1 MTEQVIDAGTNAD
14 LVNRMVSEA
23 VADSPQPAA
32 ASEPVVIR
40 TPPDTE
46 VELLVGLVNQLEG
59 TTDKT
64 AVVRELNGSDEEA
77 LSAPALVRSVP
88 KYLNAI
94 AVRGTETVGGQ
105 KASDNLIGGLL
116 IGDREVLLLGIRRA
130 TYGDDLELITQCP
143 NCKTVDEDFV
153 YPLSSVPV
161 RRLENE
167 EDALYGFTL
176 ELPSGK
182 KAHVN
187 LPRAAD
193 QDALLLATD
202 KNPGELNTMMLARC
216 VQRLDE
222 MPVMGEGQV
231 KALSI
236 RDREFIMK
244 EINDRTPGPRLGEA
258 KRTCGACEQE
268 FELGIGLLD
277 IFRV

>member
-14 LVNRMVSEA
+14 VANRMISEA
-23 VADSPQPAA
+23 VADSPQPAT
-32 ASEPVVIR
+32 ASEPVTISR
-40 TPPDTE
+40 PPDTE
-46 VELLVGLVNQLEG
+46 VELLVGLVNPLEG
-59 TTDKT
+59 TTEKT
-64 AVVRELNGSDEEA
+64 AVVRELNGNDEEA

-105 KASDNLIGGLL
+105 KADDSLIGGLL
-116 IGDREVLLLGIRRA
+116 IGDREMLLLGIRRA
-130 TYGDDLELITQCP
+130 TYGDDLELITRCP
-143 NCKTVDEDFV
+143 HCETVDEDFS

-161 RRLENE
+161 RRLENI
-167 EDALYGFTL
+167 EDAIYGFTL

-182 KAHVN
+182 TAHVN

-202 KNPGELNTMMLARC
+202 KNTGELNTLMLSRC
-216 VQRLDE
+216 VQRIDD
-222 MPVMGEGQV
+222 MPLMGAGQV
-231 KALSI
+231 KAMSI
-236 RDREFIMK
+236 RDREYVMK
-244 EINDRTPGPRLGEA
+244 QINDRTPGPRLGEA